1 MQKRESRDGEPSRTR
16 ERHGIEGSHRSPPV
30 DAVLAA
36 VQAGRTR
43 EAPEDARSGTARV
56 VLGERAGAR
65 CRGDRA
71 CDGARRG
78 ARGPATGTAIGGFQ
92 FRLAPVVIVW
102 TLDWR
107 RVEEQGRRL
116 HELVDAGAV
125 GVSPEKSHAYLDS
138 TLIPFF
144 QAATESIRQSGL
156 TELDCGQGIAQAT
169 LIAFEE
175 GLGTC
180 LLGCPND
187 RKLRRALGLPD
198 AVRVL
203 VLQTVGYPAEDPEA
217 GGQRPRLPF
226 EARFALNHW
235 GTPCPRDP
243 AVVDELRQAKMLGR
257 EAPLAY
263 RRAELQW
270 LQEVYGLSD
279 VFGDEAPAVVADLMA
294 AAAEERRS

>member
-1 MQKRESRDGEPSRTR
+1 MELKEAIGRRRSTRFLRPYKPVERAKLQKMLEAARLASFWGNVQALGAVVI
-16 ERHGIEGSHRSPPV
+16 ERATAPAE
-30 DAVLAA
+30 VLAA
-36 VQAGRTR
+36 L
-43 EAPEDARSGTARV
+43 P
-56 VLGERAGAR
+56 
-65 CRGDRA
+65 
-71 CDGARRG
+71 
-78 ARGPATGTAIGGFQ
+78 TGTAIGGFQ

-235 GTPCPRDP
+235 GTPFPRDP